1 MTERVLNNFRGAR
14 ALILHAADPNREVLA
29 QTLRRLGLLVMEVE
43 PESEAAPAVDLTSC
57 DVLFFDADQPLGG
70 AFCETPLPQVPYI
83 ALVGLEAPSRL
94 ARVVRHRCCG
104 YLLKPVRPTGIFTAL
119 FLAFNEFALR
129 RREASERAALADRL
143 RERRYVTK
151 AILRRMAEN
160 GIDDDAAFL
169 LLRRESMRRRLSI
182 ERLARE
188 IIEDGDERRRP
199 REPRKAQGL

>member
-14 ALILHAADPNREVLA
+14 ALVLHAADPNREVLA

-43 PESEAAPAVDLTSC
+43 PESEAAPATDFTTC
-57 DVLFFDADQPLGG
+57 DVLFFDADQPVGG
-70 AFCETPLPQVPYI
+70 AFSDKPLPQVPYI
-83 ALVGLEAPSRL
+83 AIVGLEAPSRL

-129 RREASERAALADRL
+129 RREAGERAALADRL
-143 RERRYVTK
+143 RDRRFVTK

-160 GIDDDAAFL
+160 GVDDDQAFL

-188 IIEDGDERRRP
+188 IIEDGDRRRMP
-199 REPRKAQGL
+199 CEPRVAQGL